1 MMPAGGGAAAGGAPR
16 SPVLGE
22 DAPMPSGAELAA
34 MFAGSAAAQD
44 AEAAV
49 GLGLDHQG
57 SDAMDAAVAAPAA
70 PPAAAPGGRGRGR
83 GGAAPRRSVE
93 QVLQELHS
101 QVGGVL
107 DSGCA
112 VCHVRIGWV
121 LCCMH
126 SVWVVGEAVGSGWCA
141 GRLINIGG
149 RLDHWGCVLVKRQCG
164 VVDGLAG
171 AAAAL
176 CSLRWSMSRRHTL
189 PLARRSRSCWPLWTS
204 ETSTGSL
211 ASLLRMTRCALSAR
225 LSVVW

>member
-1 MMPAGGGAAAGGAPR
+1 MPAGGGAGAPR

-49 GLGLDHQG
+49 GLGLDQQG

-101 QVGGVL
+101 QVGIVL
-107 DSGCA
+107 ESGCS
-112 VCHVRIGWV
+112 VCYMCIGWV
-121 LCCMH
+121 VCCLH
-126 SVWVVGEAVGSGWCA
+126 SAWVVRVAVGSGWRA
-141 GRLINIGG
+141 GRLLTFSRGMVVGWIIGA
-149 RLDHWGCVLVKRQCG
+149 V
-164 VVDGLAG
+164 
-171 AAAAL
+171 
-176 CSLRWSMSRRHTL
+176 
-189 PLARRSRSCWPLWTS
+189 CW
-204 ETSTGSL
+204 
-211 ASLLRMTRCALSAR
+211 
-225 LSVVW
+225 